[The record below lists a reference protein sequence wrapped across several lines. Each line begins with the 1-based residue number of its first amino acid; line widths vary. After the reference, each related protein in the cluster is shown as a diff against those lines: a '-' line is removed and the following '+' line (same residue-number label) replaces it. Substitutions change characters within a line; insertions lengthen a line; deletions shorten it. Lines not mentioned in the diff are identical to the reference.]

1 MTRASSSASLPSA
14 AGHDGVPVLPRA
26 GRKQD
31 KDGLLP
37 REAARPEEDFR
48 VSVRTTTL
56 ANGMTVI
63 TDAMPHLESASLGV
77 WVKAGSRSE
86 SREEHGI
93 SHLLEHMAFKGTE
106 TRSSLQIAEA
116 IENVG
121 GDLNAATSI
130 EHTGYFARVLKED
143 VGLAGDILADILQNS
158 VLDDDELAREQQVIV
173 QEIGAAR
180 DNPDDHVFDL
190 FQSAAFPDQPIGRT
204 ILGTIESVKSFEP
217 ESIRAYMERNY
228 VGNHM
233 VMAAAGNVNHD
244 ELVDIANERFRDLRP
259 SGAPEPQK
267 ALYVGGEER
276 LVSEHEQAHIV
287 LGFEGRAYNSD
298 GFYAAQVL
306 ASILGG
312 GMSSRLFQE
321 VREKRGLCYSVYA
334 FHWAFADSGIF
345 GVAASTGEEE
355 VRELLPVVVDELRKA
370 TENISDDEVIR
381 VRNQIRAGLLMSLE
395 SPSARAGQL
404 ARQQI
409 LWGRPIP
416 LQETVERINRITADR
431 VKQIATQIFDT
442 SRISLAGIGPVGQ
455 LPDHEAIGAKLK
467 H

>member
-1 MTRASSSASLPSA
+1 M
-14 AGHDGVPVLPRA
+14 
-26 GRKQD
+26 
-31 KDGLLP
+31 
-37 REAARPEEDFR
+37 
-48 VSVRTTTL
+48 SVRSTTL
-56 ANGMTVI
+56 DNGMIVL
-63 TDAMPHLESASLGV
+63 TDDMPHLESASLGI

-86 SREEHGI
+86 TKAEHGI
-93 SHLLEHMAFKGTE
+93 SHMLEHMAFKGTK
-106 TRSSLQIAEA
+106 TRNAREIAEA

-121 GDLNAATSI
+121 GDLNAATSV

-143 VGLAGDILADILQNS
+143 VGLAADILSDILQNS
-158 VLDDDELAREQQVIV
+158 MLDQDELDREQQVIV

-190 FQSAAFPDQPIGRT
+190 FQSAAYPDQPIGRT
-204 ILGTIESVKSFEP
+204 ILGTVDSVKSFGP
-217 ESIRAYMERNY
+217 ESIRSYMDRNY
-228 VGNHM
+228 VGDQM
-233 VMAAAGNVNHD
+233 VLCAAGNVDH
-244 ELVDIANERFRDLRP
+244 ESLVDIANDRFHDLRR

-267 ALYVGGEER
+267 ASYQGGEER
-276 LVSEHEQAHIV
+276 LLSDHEQAHIV

-298 GFYAAQVL
+298 GFYAAQIL

-355 VRELLPVVVDELRKA
+355 VADLMPVVVEELRRA
-370 TENISDDEVIR
+370 TETISDEEVIR

-395 SPSARAGQL
+395 SPSSRAGQL

-409 LWGRPIP
+409 LWGRTIP
-416 LQETVERINRITADR
+416 LAETVERINRITADR
-431 VKQIATQIFDT
+431 VKQVAKQIF
-442 SRISLAGIGPVGQ
+442 SSGEVSLAGIGPVAH
-455 LPDHEAIGAKLK
+455 LPDFRSLSAELK
-467 H
+467 N

>member
-1 MTRASSSASLPSA
+1 M
-14 AGHDGVPVLPRA
+14 
-26 GRKQD
+26 
-31 KDGLLP
+31 
-37 REAARPEEDFR
+37 
-48 VSVRTTTL
+48 SVRTTTL
-56 ANGMTVI
+56 DNGMTVI
-63 TDAMPHLESASLGV
+63 TDDMPHLESASLGI

-86 SREEHGI
+86 TLAEHGI
-93 SHLLEHMAFKGTE
+93 SHVLEHMAFKGTT
-106 TRSSLQIAEA
+106 TRSALAIAET

-121 GDLNAATSI
+121 GDLNAATSV

-143 VGLAGDILADILQNS
+143 VPLAADILSDILQNS
-158 VLDDDELAREQQVIV
+158 VFDQSELDREQQVIV

-190 FQSAAFPDQPIGRT
+190 FQEAAFPDQPIGRN
-204 ILGTIESVKSFEP
+204 ILGTVDSVKSFSP
-217 ESIRAYMERNY
+217 GTIRDYMERNY
-228 VGNHM
+228 VGDQM
-233 VMAAAGNVNHD
+233 VVCAAGNVDH
-244 ELVDIANERFRDLRP
+244 EALVDIASNRFHDLRAE
-259 SGAPEPQK
+259 GAPVPEK
-267 ALYVGGEER
+267 AKYVGGENR
-276 LVSEHEQAHIV
+276 ILSDHEQAHIV

-298 GFYAAQVL
+298 GFYAAQIL

-321 VREKRGLCYSVYA
+321 VREKRGLCYSVYS

-355 VRELLPVVVDELRKA
+355 VTDLIPVVIDELLKA
-370 TENISDDEVIR
+370 TETITDEEVLR

-395 SPSARAGQL
+395 SPSSRAGQL

-416 LQETVERINRITADR
+416 LQETVDRINRITADR
-431 VKQIATQIFDT
+431 VKQIARQVLDKGAF
-442 SRISLAGIGPVGQ
+442 SLAGIGPVAK
-455 LPDHEAIGAKLK
+455 LPDYDAIASRLK

>member
-1 MTRASSSASLPSA
+1 MT
-14 AGHDGVPVLPRA
+14 
-26 GRKQD
+26 
-31 KDGLLP
+31 
-37 REAARPEEDFR
+37 
-48 VSVRTTTL
+48 VRSTTL
-56 ANGMTVI
+56 PNGMTVL
-63 TDAMPHLESASLGV
+63 TDDMPHLESASLGI

-86 SREEHGI
+86 TEAEHGI
-93 SHLLEHMAFKGTE
+93 SHMLEHMAFKGTT
-106 TRSSLQIAEA
+106 TRDALEIAST

-121 GDLNAATSI
+121 GDLNAATSV

-143 VGLAGDILADILQNS
+143 VALSADILSDILQNS
-158 VLDDDELAREQQVIV
+158 QFEQHELDREQQVIV

-190 FQSAAFPDQPIGRT
+190 FQQAAYPDQAIGRT
-204 ILGTIESVKSFEP
+204 ILGTVESVNSFGP

-228 VGNHM
+228 VGDHM
-233 VMAAAGNVNHD
+233 VLCAAGNVDHD
-244 ELVDIANERFRDLRP
+244 ALVDIANNRFHDLKP
-259 SGAPEPQK
+259 TGAPPPDK
-267 ALYVGGEER
+267 AAYVGGEQR

-287 LGFEGRAYNSD
+287 LGMEGRAYNSD
-298 GFYAAQVL
+298 GFYAVQIL

-345 GVAASTGEEE
+345 GVAASTGEDE
-355 VRELLPVVVDELRKA
+355 VAELLPVVLDELRKA
-370 TENISDDEVIR
+370 TETITDEEVIR

-395 SPSARAGQL
+395 SPSSRAGQL

-409 LWGRPIP
+409 LWGRTIP

-431 VKQIATQIFDT
+431 VKQIARQIFDAGKV
-442 SRISLAGIGPVGQ
+442 SLAGIGPVAK
-455 LPDHEAIGAKLK
+455 LPDYRDIAAQLK
-467 H
+467 N

>member
-1 MTRASSSASLPSA
+1 L
-14 AGHDGVPVLPRA
+14 
-26 GRKQD
+26 
-31 KDGLLP
+31 
-37 REAARPEEDFR
+37 
-48 VSVRTTTL
+48 SVRTTTL
-56 ANGMTVI
+56 DNGMTVI
-63 TDAMPHLESASLGV
+63 TDDMPHLESASLGI

-86 SREEHGI
+86 SLAEHGI
-93 SHLLEHMAFKGTE
+93 SHVLEHMAFKGTRE
-106 TRSSLQIAEA
+106 RTAYEIAEA

-121 GDLNAATSI
+121 GDLNAATSV

-143 VGLAGDILADILQNS
+143 VPLASDILSDILQNS
-158 VLDDDELAREQQVIV
+158 LFDQSELDREQQVIV

-190 FQSAAFPDQPIGRT
+190 FQQAAYPDQPIGRT
-204 ILGTIESVKSFEP
+204 ILGTVDSVKSFSP
-217 ESIRAYMERNY
+217 ESIRGYMERNY
-228 VGNHM
+228 VGNQM
-233 VMAAAGNVNHD
+233 VVCAAGNVDHD
-244 ELVDIANERFRDLRP
+244 ALVDIAGNRFGDLRS
-259 SGAPEPQK
+259 SGAPAPEK
-267 ALYVGGEER
+267 ALYVGGENR
-276 LVSEHEQAHIV
+276 VLSDHEQAHIV

-298 GFYAAQVL
+298 GFYAAQIL

-355 VRELLPVVVDELRKA
+355 VTDLIPVVVDELLKA
-370 TENISDDEVIR
+370 TETITEDEVLR

-395 SPSARAGQL
+395 SPSSRAGQL

-416 LQETVERINRITADR
+416 LQETVDRINRITAER
-431 VKQIATQIFDT
+431 VKQVARQVLDK
-442 SRISLAGIGPVGQ
+442 SRMSIAGIGPVAK
-455 LPDHEAIGAKLK
+455 LPDYDTIAARLK